1 MVEFVTMGEP
11 CELETG
17 NCHLPLHRLNHEPVQ
32 LLTLNSPLK
41 ELRDEIRSEVH
52 SALGKLA
59 EQVFREFT
67 ILRRI
72 FCEPHSCIPHI

>member
-59 EQVFREFT
+59 EQVFRELGIF
-67 ILRRI
+67 RRRFYDPNSRI
-72 FCEPHSCIPHI
+72 SS